1 MRASLSAVKRTLD
14 QIRALNAYTAAG
26 PGKTFDGK
34 DGGEVAKKVPGLV
47 VMHGLLG
54 AMAFALEKQSKLEKQ
69 GEKKEDE
76 KKDGYYRVFEAVLDH
91 LKSIGDATVQGAGT
105 VEEWFKTLADVDST
119 QLRLTTAETLAYLT
133 FFRRFA
139 KKKKE
144 GGDGE

>member
-1 MRASLSAVKRTLD
+1 MMASLSAVKRTLD
-14 QIRALNAYTAAG
+14 QIRALNAYTAGQQAEFQ
-26 PGKTFDGK
+26 GKE
-34 DGGEVAKKVPGLV
+34 GGEVAKKVPGLV

-54 AMAFALEKQSKLEKQ
+54 AMAFALSDKNKA
-69 GEKKEDE
+69 GH
-76 KKDGYYRVFEAVLDH
+76 RAVFEAVRKH
-91 LKSIGDATVQGAGT
+91 LRDPAIDDPTVRG
-105 VEEWFKTLADVDST
+105 VESVECWFERLAEADSA

>member
-1 MRASLSAVKRTLD
+1 MTASLSSTKRTLD

-54 AMAFALEKQSKLEKQ
+54 AMAFALSDKNKA
-69 GEKKEDE
+69 GH
-76 KKDGYYRVFEAVLDH
+76 RAVFEAVRKH
-91 LKSIGDATVQGAGT
+91 LQDPAIDDPTVRGRDS
-105 VEEWFKTLADVDST
+105 VERWFERLAEADSA

-133 FFRRFA
+133 FLRRFA

-144 GGDGE
+144 VGDGE

>member
-1 MRASLSAVKRTLD
+1 MMASLSAVKRTLD
-14 QIRALNAYTAAG
+14 QVRAFNAYKEAQSQDF
-26 PGKTFDGK
+26 KGK
-34 DGGEVAKKVPGLV
+34 DGGEVAKKIPGLV

-54 AMAFALEKQSKLEKQ
+54 AMAFALSDKNKA
-69 GEKKEDE
+69 GH
-76 KKDGYYRVFEAVLDH
+76 RAVFEAVRKH
-91 LKSIGDATVQGAGT
+91 LRDPAIDDPTVRG
-105 VEEWFKTLADVDST
+105 VESVESWFERLAEADSA

>member
-1 MRASLSAVKRTLD
+1 MTGKRTLD

-26 PGKTFDGK
+26 PGKTFAGK

-69 GEKKEDE
+69 GKKEE
-76 KKDGYYRVFEAVLDH
+76 NEEKDGYYRVFEAVLNH
-91 LKSIGDATVQGAGT
+91 LKSIDDETAKDKESVDKWFEGLAGENT
-105 VEEWFKTLADVDST
+105 SAM

-133 FFRRFA
+133 FLRRFA
-139 KKKKE
+139 KKDKE
-144 GGDGE
+144 VGNGE

>member
-1 MRASLSAVKRTLD
+1 MMASLSAVKRTLD
-14 QIRALNAYTAAG
+14 QIRALNAYTAGQQAEFQ
-26 PGKTFDGK
+26 GKE
-34 DGGEVAKKVPGLV
+34 GGEVAKKVPGLV

-54 AMAFALEKQSKLEKQ
+54 AMAFALSDKNKA
-69 GEKKEDE
+69 GH
-76 KKDGYYRVFEAVLDH
+76 RAVFEAVRKH
-91 LKSIGDATVQGAGT
+91 LRDPAIDDPTVRG
-105 VEEWFKTLADVDST
+105 VESVESWFERLAEADSA

>member
-1 MRASLSAVKRTLD
+1 MMASLSAVKRTLD

-26 PGKTFDGK
+26 PGKTFSGK

-54 AMAFALEKQSKLEKQ
+54 AMAFALSDKNKAGHQA
-69 GEKKEDE
+69 
-76 KKDGYYRVFEAVLDH
+76 VFKAVLDH
-91 LKSIGDATVQGAGT
+91 LQDPAIDDPTARG
-105 VEEWFKTLADVDST
+105 VESVESWFERLAEADSA

-133 FFRRFA
+133 FFRHFA

>member
-1 MRASLSAVKRTLD
+1 MMASLSAVKRTLD

-54 AMAFALEKQSKLEKQ
+54 AMAFALSDKNKAGHQA
-69 GEKKEDE
+69 
-76 KKDGYYRVFEAVLDH
+76 VFKAVLEH
-91 LKSIGDATVQGAGT
+91 LQDPAIDDPTTRGKAT
-105 VEEWFKTLADVDST
+105 VEEWFKKLADVDAA

>member
-1 MRASLSAVKRTLD
+1 MMASLSAVKRTLD
-14 QIRALNAYTAAG
+14 QVRAFNAYKEAQSQDF
-26 PGKTFDGK
+26 KGK

-54 AMAFALEKQSKLEKQ
+54 AMAFALSDKNKA
-69 GEKKEDE
+69 GH
-76 KKDGYYRVFEAVLDH
+76 RAVFEAVRKH
-91 LKSIGDATVQGAGT
+91 LRDPAIDDPTVRG
-105 VEEWFKTLADVDST
+105 VESVESWFERLAEADSA

>member
-1 MRASLSAVKRTLD
+1 MMASLSAVKRTLD

-54 AMAFALEKQSKLEKQ
+54 AMAFALSDKNKA
-69 GEKKEDE
+69 GH
-76 KKDGYYRVFEAVLDH
+76 RAVFEAVRKH
-91 LKSIGDATVQGAGT
+91 LRDPAIDDPTVRG
-105 VEEWFKTLADVDST
+105 VESVESWFERLAEADSA

>member
-1 MRASLSAVKRTLD
+1 MMASLSAVKRTLD
-14 QIRALNAYTAAG
+14 QIRALNAYTAGQQAEFQ
-26 PGKTFDGK
+26 GKE
-34 DGGEVAKKVPGLV
+34 GGEVAKKVPGLV

-54 AMAFALEKQSKLEKQ
+54 AMAFALSDKNKA
-69 GEKKEDE
+69 GH
-76 KKDGYYRVFEAVLDH
+76 RAVFEVVRKH
-91 LKSIGDATVQGAGT
+91 LRDPAIDDPTVRG
-105 VEEWFKTLADVDST
+105 VESVESWFERLAEADSA

>member
-1 MRASLSAVKRTLD
+1 MMASLSAVKRTLD
-14 QIRALNAYTAAG
+14 QIRALNAYSAAG

-34 DGGEVAKKVPGLV
+34 EGGEVAKKVPGLV

-54 AMAFALEKQSKLEKQ
+54 AMAFALSDKNKA
-69 GEKKEDE
+69 GH
-76 KKDGYYRVFEAVLDH
+76 RAVFEAVRKH
-91 LKSIGDATVQGAGT
+91 LRDPAIDDPTVRG
-105 VEEWFKTLADVDST
+105 VESVESWFERLAEADSA

-139 KKKKE
+139 KKKKG